1 VKLEIKHYNC
11 SLEIKAVEDSEDKKF
26 GFFEGYASTFSNI
39 DKTDDIIN
47 KGAFAESIV
56 GNKPSNIKMFWN
68 HSSNYLIGSYTEL
81 KEDDRGLFVKGRI
94 NLGTQKGKEAYELLK
109 AGDLDKMSIGF
120 RIKEA
125 SYDTESEVRTILKL
139 DLFEISLVPI
149 PANDLAEVM
158 DVKSLDEVKTIKDIE
173 AVLKSKGFSING
185 SKTII
190 SKIKEITIQRDVE
203 ESKKQ
208 RDAETTKNLIK
219 EMQKLTKSI
228 INSNK

>member
-1 VKLEIKHYNC
+1 
-11 SLEIKAVEDSEDKKF
+11 
-26 GFFEGYASTFSNI
+26 
-39 DKTDDIIN
+39 
-47 KGAFAESIV
+47 
-56 GNKPSNIKMFWN
+56 MFWN

-125 SYDTESEVRTILKL
+125 SYDTDSEVRTILKL

-158 DVKSLDEVKTIKDIE
+158 DVKSLNEVKTIKDIE

-219 EMQKLTKSI
+219 EMQNLTKSI